1 MDLFNPRIG
10 WISFIIWFL
19 HVLVCECVPLPD
31 SDPPMYGEVHSPQ
44 YPQPY
49 PPNLQKQWDLSVPEG
64 FKISLTFTHLD
75 IEASAGCY
83 YDSIT
88 VLHDE
93 KLLGRF
99 CGNENSAD
107 GHHPGYQPILSPGN
121 RLTLIFQSDDYNP
134 DRNQNVGFSAQY
146 QAIDIDECSAPE
158 PEDGSGP
165 LCSQICLNTLGSYL
179 CACHHGYELR
189 SDERTCILS
198 CGGGVFDEPEGY
210 LSSPGY
216 PNPSPQA
223 LSCQYIISVES
234 GFSVSLNFSDKFHI
248 ESVDTEEGQKCLHHW
263 LEVSIPDRE
272 PMRLCGGTSP
282 RVIDTNSNIVKLDY
296 HIDDQGQSNGWSLDY
311 STSRV
316 KCPVPGNVAKGRV
329 TPTLTEYYY
338 RDHIY
343 VRCDQGYKLMMDGQ
357 EIKSFSAMCQ
367 SNGKWHLPLPECH
380 IIDCGEPDPLLN
392 GGVAFLSGF
401 QNQYLSVV
409 QYHCNEP
416 FYSPYGGN
424 NVSLTCEADR
434 HWRSNDEDI
443 LRPICLPVCGRP
455 TKPIENPTGRIIGGS
470 DAPKD
475 TIPWQALINID
486 SNRGGGMIIAD
497 RWLLTAAHVVVANG
511 QVAPLESVK
520 IYLGDTNVH
529 QLIASPSL
537 NATAIHVH
545 PEYNNPDNFNYDN
558 DVALI
563 KLQDPVTFDA
573 SIMPLCLPA
582 EDDTYDT
589 GLMGMVSGFGVRDNG
604 TKRFVTNTLKYVH
617 VPVEDQEICRKSL
630 KRRPGTRTP
639 ILTNNMFCAGLPDGG
654 KDSCQGDSG
663 SAFTLQSEN
672 GRFWAAGIVSWGVK
686 CGQKGTYGFY
696 AKVANYI
703 DWINKIMQEN

>member
-31 SDPPMYGEVHSPQ
+31 SDPLMYGEVHSPQ

-88 VLHDE
+88 VLYDE

-216 PNPSPQA
+216 PNPSPHA

-272 PMRLCGGTSP
+272 PMRLCGGKSP

-392 GGVAFLSGF
+392 GGVTFLSGLE
-401 QNQYLSVV
+401 NQYLSVV

-455 TKPIENPTGRIIGGS
+455 TKPIENAAGRIIGGS
-470 DAPKD
+470 EAPKD
-475 TIPWQALINID
+475 TIPWQALINTN
-486 SNRGGGMIIAD
+486 SRGGGMIIAD
-497 RWLLTAAHVVVANG
+497 RWILTAAHVVVASG
-511 QVAPLESVK
+511 QVAALESVK
-520 IYLGDTNVH
+520 IYLGDSDVH
-529 QLIASPSL
+529 QLTASPSL

-545 PEYNNPDNFNYDN
+545 PEYNNPDSLNYDN
-558 DVALI
+558 DIALI

-589 GLMGMVSGFGVRDNG
+589 GLMGMVSGFGVTDKG
-604 TKRFVTNTLKYVH
+604 AQRFLTNKLKYVH
-617 VPVEDQEICRKSL
+617 VPVAQQERCRESL
-630 KRRPGTRTP
+630 KGRPGTKTP
-639 ILTNNMFCAGLPDGG
+639 TLTNNMFCAGIPEGG

-686 CGQKGTYGFY
+686 CGQRGTYGFY
-696 AKVANYI
+696 TKVANYI

>member
-1 MDLFNPRIG
+1 
-10 WISFIIWFL
+10 
-19 HVLVCECVPLPD
+19 
-31 SDPPMYGEVHSPQ
+31 MYGEIHSPQ

-88 VLHDE
+88 VLYDE

-189 SDERTCILS
+189 SDERTCMLS

-216 PNPSPQA
+216 PNPSPHA
-223 LSCQYIISVES
+223 LSCQYIISVEL

-272 PMRLCGGTSP
+272 PLRLCGGTSP
-282 RVIDTNSNIVKLDY
+282 RVIDTNSNIVKLEY
-296 HIDDQGQSNGWSLDY
+296 YIDDQGQSNGWSLDY

-316 KCPVPGNVAKGRV
+316 KCPVPANVAKGRV

-357 EIKSFSAMCQ
+357 EMKSFSAMCQ
-367 SNGKWHLPLPECH
+367 SNGMWHLPLPECH

-392 GGVAFLSGF
+392 GGVTFLSGF

-434 HWRSNDEDI
+434 HWRSNDMDI
-443 LRPICLPVCGRP
+443 LRPVCLPVCGRP
-455 TKPIENPTGRIIGGS
+455 TKHIENSAGRIIGGS

-475 TIPWQALINID
+475 TIPWQALININ

-497 RWLLTAAHVVVANG
+497 RWMLTAAHVVVANG
-511 QVAPLESVK
+511 QVAPPESVK
-520 IYLGDTNVH
+520 IYLGDSDVH
-529 QLIASPSL
+529 QLTASPSL

-545 PEYNNPDNFNYDN
+545 PEYSNPDNLNYDN
-558 DVALI
+558 DIALI

-582 EDDTYDT
+582 EDDTYDKGIM
-589 GLMGMVSGFGVRDNG
+589 GLVSGYGVTDKG
-604 TKRFVTNTLKYVH
+604 AQRFLTNKLKYVH

-630 KRRPGTRTP
+630 KGRPGTRTP
-639 ILTNNMFCAGLPDGG
+639 TLTNNMFCAGIPDGG

-696 AKVANYI
+696 TKVANYI